1 MRLKYIGV
9 IDMNAKFIMQE
20 DVAKLYANISELH
33 KQVVISGKTLDE
45 YLSKEKVVLDTNIPV
60 EEFTLDMSDEDAVST
75 DFENVKRVYKA
86 MMGLSNSQASDERI
100 WLAYSFDV
108 CKNYMNYR
116 WPAKEESTVNNRW
129 LFGYTAKRSL
139 FRHGIA
145 RLWWI
150 GRCTYDANRTDP
162 FELTAYVINK
172 QDIINQLLDIGFNGN
187 KELILAVIEAL
198 RDIEKDGKTVGREE
212 IRSVSRYINS
222 LGSMYLIDT
231 LTRAEVYAKV
241 KEIF

>member
-1 MRLKYIGV
+1 
-9 IDMNAKFIMQE
+9 MNAKFIKQE
-20 DVAKLYANISELH
+20 DVAKLYANIGELH
-33 KQVVISGKTLDE
+33 KQVVVLGKTLDE
-45 YLSKEKVVLDTNIPV
+45 YLGKENVVLDSNIAI

-75 DFENVKRVYKA
+75 DLENIKRVYKA

-100 WLAYSFDV
+100 WLAYSFAV
-108 CKNYMNYR
+108 CKSYMNYR

-150 GRCTYDANRTDP
+150 GRCTYDSSRSDP

-187 KELILAVIEAL
+187 KELVLAVIEAL
-198 RDIEKDGKTVGREE
+198 RDAEKEGKTVGRDE

-231 LTRAEVYAKV
+231 LTRSEVHAKV
-241 KEIF
+241 KEFF

>member
-1 MRLKYIGV
+1 
-9 IDMNAKFIMQE
+9 MNAKFIMQE
-20 DVAKLYANISELH
+20 DVAKLYANISELR
-33 KQVVISGKTLDE
+33 KQVVVHGKSLE
-45 YLSKEKVVLDTNIPV
+45 QYLGKGKVVLDTNIPV
-60 EEFTLDMSDEDAVST
+60 EEFSLNMSDEDAVST
-75 DFENVKRVYKA
+75 DLENVKRVYKA

-108 CKNYMNYR
+108 CKSYMNYR
-116 WPAKEESTVNNRW
+116 WPVNEESVVKNRW

-150 GRCTYDANRTDP
+150 GRCTYDAGRADP
-162 FELTAYVINK
+162 FEMTAYVINK

-187 KELILAVIEAL
+187 KELVLAVVEAL
-198 RDIEKDGKTVGREE
+198 RDTEKDGKAVGREE

-231 LTRAEVYAKV
+231 LTRAEVYTKV
-241 KEIF
+241 KHFLQ